1 MMKKVFM
8 TTMLLTLMTATWA
21 YDYPYLMVET
31 ADGEVK
37 ILSVESLV
45 LTFGDGKLTAVN
57 AEGTQ
62 ALVLTD
68 LSKMYFSSTPSGI
81 GTADTTSEE
90 RQAVDIYSVNGVK
103 MGTFESVTQAQQELV
118 NGIYIVK
125 SKNKNYKITI
135 K

>member
-81 GTADTTSEE
+81 DTADTTSEE
-90 RQAVDIYSVNGVK
+90 RQAVDIYSINGVK
-103 MGTFESVTQAQQELV
+103 MGTFESVTQAQQELG

>member
-68 LSKMYFSSTPSGI
+68 LSKMYFSSPPSGI

-103 MGTFESVTQAQQELV
+103 MGTFESVRQAQQELG